1 MVVSVNKGGADV
13 KHPRCQ
19 QQKRETGRQRTPG
32 VWRLGVCVHK
42 YLNICIWVY
51 KYMQV
56 CTSLPVNMSVY
67 VFGLPSVP
75 QQRPS
80 ELFSRSLATLI
91 MSGPPQSINQPS
103 AAPLNPQT
111 GAQGSVCVS
120 WAEAELFKGFNL
132 QWISAVNTVIPVISA
147 ISGKTSARLSK
158 EVSVCE

>member
-1 MVVSVNKGGADV
+1 MLVSGNEGGTDV
-13 KHPRCQ
+13 KHPKVSTGERGM
-19 QQKRETGRQRTPG
+19 GRQRPPPECRG
-32 VWRLGVCVHK
+32 WECVH
-42 YLNICIWVY
+42 LQIFE
-51 KYMQV
+51 YMHTEYTNKCMRAQV

-111 GAQGSVCVS
+111 EAQGRVRMCVCVY
-120 WAEAELFKGFNL
+120 AG
-132 QWISAVNTVIPVISA
+132 P
-147 ISGKTSARLSK
+147 RLNY
-158 EVSVCE
+158 

>member
-1 MVVSVNKGGADV
+1 MLVSGNEGGTDV
-13 KHPRCQ
+13 KHPKVSTAGER
-19 QQKRETGRQRTPG
+19 RTGRQRPPPECRG
-32 VWRLGVCVHK
+32 WECVH
-42 YLNICIWVY
+42 LQIFE
-51 KYMQV
+51 YMHTEYTNKCMRAQV

-111 GAQGSVCVS
+111 EAQGRVRMCVCVY
-120 WAEAELFKGFNL
+120 AG
-132 QWISAVNTVIPVISA
+132 P
-147 ISGKTSARLSK
+147 RLNY
-158 EVSVCE
+158 

>member
-1 MVVSVNKGGADV
+1 MSA
-13 KHPRCQ
+13 
-19 QQKRETGRQRTPG
+19 
-32 VWRLGVCVHK
+32 
-42 YLNICIWVY
+42 
-51 KYMQV
+51 QV

-111 GAQGSVCVS
+111 GAQGSVCVC
-120 WAEAELFKGFNL
+120 WAEAELFKAFNL

-147 ISGKTSARLSK
+147 ISGKTNARLSK
-158 EVSVCE
+158 EVSVVCACV